1 MAGEQIDIERVKQA
15 RIDKGLSVMEVSQA
29 LGYQS
34 YVAYYRKEEGMRK
47 LNTNDVIGLS
57 KLLDLELNDIFL
69 NNKFPQR

>member
-15 RIDKGLSVMEVSQA
+15 RIDKGLSIMEVSEA
-29 LGYQS
+29 LGYKS

-47 LNTNDVIGLS
+47 FSTNDVIGLS
-57 KLLDLELNDIFL
+57 KLLDLELDDIFL